1 MNEQNYSGAQEGQN
15 SINAMPLNGSINE
28 SPLNQAHLLTD
39 DLDESAEEDDELE
52 CSDKISARRKI
63 EDLLE
68 ERRLKRLTQDF
79 DFDDM

>member
-1 MNEQNYSGAQEGQN
+1 MNEQNFSGTQEGQN
-15 SINAMPLNGSINE
+15 PINQP
-28 SPLNQAHLLTD
+28 HLLTD
-39 DLDESAEEDDELE
+39 DLDESALGEDDELE

-79 DFDDM
+79 DFDDL